1 MIYTSNIQAPSLS
14 FNCIF
19 HAFITLTTITISEY
33 GPNDR
38 VTYNVKLVQA
48 PEMIPLLI
56 PILTIYQISRSR
68 SDVRNCAHEKQK
80 KKKKK
85 RKGKNYG
92 TRTIQRILPC
102 PFCLIAAE
110 KLDGAPSLCTAK
122 RECIRGRQV
131 VTLFLLFSTS
141 LQITRRT
148 FAQRF
153 ACPRGRPHL
162 IRMNGLAR
170 LTHSS
175 NPPRFTR
182 FRAKPSVFVTRI
194 KKLSNT
200 FQHFSFLSFAFF

>member
-1 MIYTSNIQAPSLS
+1 
-14 FNCIF
+14 
-19 HAFITLTTITISEY
+19 
-33 GPNDR
+33 
-38 VTYNVKLVQA
+38 
-48 PEMIPLLI
+48 MIPRPHLHFDHLDEST
-56 PILTIYQISRSR
+56 LAISRSDR
-68 SDVRNCAHEKQK
+68 RRNCAYERK

-85 RKGKNYG
+85 RKGKNHG

-110 KLDGAPSLCTAK
+110 KLDGAHSLFVHGK
-122 RECIRGRQV
+122 ERVHQRETGCYP
-131 VTLFLLFSTS
+131 FLLFSTS

-170 LTHSS
+170 LTYSS

-182 FRAKPSVFVTRI
+182 FRAKPSVFVTADQKI
-194 KKLSNT
+194 K
-200 FQHFSFLSFAFF
+200 